1 MFYCE
6 RCGYSSIYKGNI
18 KNHLN
23 RRIICKA
30 LVKDIGIV
38 ELKEIINKKNKLI
51 KNDSKMTPIEPKM
64 NPIEPKMN
72 PIEPKLN
79 PNEPKLNP
87 IEPKLN
93 PIEPKLKNHIC
104 KICNKAYSTNSHMN
118 RHMKN
123 CKKQIIV
130 SNNKNEDNLLKYI
143 TLIEQ
148 EKSVIEQEKSVIE
161 KEKSVIEKENK
172 LIKKEKQVLRK
183 EIEKLI
189 DKVGGDTTINQQN
202 NIYINN
208 YGNENVEYLTKAY
221 LDNLLKIPY
230 SSVLNLIKDTYF
242 NPDHPENHNVKI
254 PSRKEKYA
262 IVYTEGEWLFRRK
275 RDFISN
281 IVDKSYNMIDC
292 HFEDNM
298 MSLTDIK
305 KHNFIEFRTD
315 YCENDNV
322 KKDIEEE
329 VEVHILNS

>member
-30 LVKDIGIV
+30 VVKDIGIV

-51 KNDSKMTPIEPKM
+51 KNDSKMTPIEPNL
-64 NPIEPKMN
+64 NPNEPNLN

-79 PNEPKLNP
+79 PNEPNLNSIEPKLNP

-93 PIEPKLKNHIC
+93 PIEPKLNHSEC
-104 KICNKAYSTNSHMN
+104 KYLCNNCKKPFSTSSNKS

-143 TLIEQ
+143 TLIE
-148 EKSVIEQEKSVIE
+148 
-161 KEKSVIEKENK
+161 KENK
-172 LIKKEKQVLRK
+172 LIKKENQVLRK
-183 EIEKLI
+183 EVEKLI
-189 DKVGGDTTINQQN
+189 DKVGGNTTINNNQQN

-208 YGNENVEYLTKAY
+208 YGNENVEYLIKAC
-221 LDNLLKIPY
+221 LDNLLKIPH

-242 NPDHPENHNVKI
+242 NLDHPENHNIKI

-262 IVYTEGEWLFRRK
+262 IVYTEGDTRNK
-275 RDFISN
+275 DFISN

>member
-1 MFYCE
+1 
-6 RCGYSSIYKGNI
+6 
-18 KNHLN
+18 
-23 RRIICKA
+23 
-30 LVKDIGIV
+30 
-38 ELKEIINKKNKLI
+38 
-51 KNDSKMTPIEPKM
+51 
-64 NPIEPKMN
+64 
-72 PIEPKLN
+72 
-79 PNEPKLNP
+79 
-87 IEPKLN
+87 
-93 PIEPKLKNHIC
+93 
-104 KICNKAYSTNSHMN
+104 
-118 RHMKN
+118 MKN

-143 TLIEQ
+143 TL
-148 EKSVIEQEKSVIE
+148 
-161 KEKSVIEKENK
+161 IEKENK